1 MKYPTSAKIA
11 DKAARVSEVISTLC
25 IMVDDIYRMVDE
37 IAPDDFPVW
46 ITDMSKLDEARSLV
60 YDAIDTLD
68 EQLYSYT
75 YDAEEAA
82 KEIEETSEEDDND
95 NACLRALYRGELS
108 ALASD
113 YNHQNF

>member
-1 MKYPTSAKIA
+1 MNILNSEQIEEKYKRIN
-11 DKAARVSEVISTLC
+11 AAITALLD
-25 IMVDDIYRMVDE
+25 MVDDIFKTVDE
-37 IAPDDFPVW
+37 IK
-46 ITDMSKLDEARSLV
+46 TDEFSGSIRKLDEARSLV

-68 EQLYSYT
+68 EQLYSYA

-82 KEIEETSEEDDND
+82 KGIEESSEEDD

-113 YNHQNF
+113 YNNRNF

>member
-1 MKYPTSAKIA
+1 MKILNSEQIA
-11 DKAARVSEVISTLC
+11 DKSARISAAITALC
-25 IMVDDIYRMVDE
+25 DMVDDIFKMVDE
-37 IAPDDFPVW
+37 TRTEEFSGSIR
-46 ITDMSKLDEARSLV
+46 KLDEARSLV

-68 EQLYSYT
+68 EQLYSYA

-82 KEIEETSEEDDND
+82 KEIEASSEEDDN
-95 NACLRALYRGELS
+95 ACLWALYRGELS